1 MLWVVMDDARN
12 EAKKEGKRAR
22 RRRRGEG
29 YRKGVKNEKSVRREA
44 FP

>member
-12 EAKKEGKRAR
+12 EEGRRAWKKKTK
-22 RRRRGEG
+22 G
-29 YRKGVKNEKSVRREA
+29 YRKGMKNEKSVRREA